1 MAIEVA
7 NRDAFERRRAA
18 LAARLG
24 NRPALIAAG
33 AARPRNYAANVYPY
47 RASSHFLYVVGLP
60 LRGGV
65 LLFDGGGF
73 TLYLPE
79 PGADDALWEGAQPSF
94 AEIAAATGCPV
105 RALSRLPA
113 NIRGRAVATVP
124 APDLE
129 TCAEQGRLLG
139 REIRRGVFDVLD
151 APLADALI
159 DLRLRHDDA
168 ALAELRS
175 AAEVTAA
182 AHRAGMCAT
191 RPGVRESAIRA
202 AMEAEITGHD
212 LTVAYPS
219 IVTVHGE
226 ILHNES
232 HQNLLGAGDMLLADV
247 GAESKGGFA
256 GDVTR
261 TWPVSGRFST
271 AQRELYS
278 VVLEAQRQAI
288 AAVAPGARY
297 RNIHILASQ
306 ALASGLV
313 DLGILRGNPIE
324 LVADGVLALL
334 FPHGVG
340 HLLGLDVHDMEDL
353 GDRAGYQAGR
363 TRGQE
368 PGLRFLRLD
377 RDLTTGMA
385 VTIEPGLYFVPAI
398 LEDPVAMKKAAGRLD
413 AERLSRF
420 RSIRGI
426 RIEDDVLVTET
437 GAEVLT
443 AAIPKSV
450 EAVEA
455 SMAG

>member
-1 MAIEVA
+1 MGLELA
-7 NRDAFERRRAA
+7 NREAFERRRAA
-18 LAARLG
+18 LATRLG

-33 AARPRNYAANVYPY
+33 IARPRNYAANLYPY
-47 RASSHFLYVVGLP
+47 RPSSHFLYLFGLP

-65 LLFDGGGF
+65 ALYDGGSF
-73 TLYLPE
+73 TLFLPE
-79 PGADDALWEGAQPSF
+79 PGADDALWEGPQPTF
-94 AEIAAATGCPV
+94 DQIAAVVGCPV
-105 RALSRLPA
+105 RALSRLAA
-113 NIRGRAVATVP
+113 NVRGRAVATIP
-124 APDLE
+124 APDLD
-129 TCAEQGRLLG
+129 TCAEQSRWLG

-159 DLRLRHDDA
+159 ELRLRHDDA
-168 ALAELRS
+168 AVSELRI
-175 AAEVTAA
+175 AAQVTEL
-182 AHRAGMCAT
+182 AHRAGMRAT
-191 RPGVRESAIRA
+191 RAGIREAVVRA
-202 AMEAEITGHD
+202 AMEAEITASD

-232 HQNLLGAGDMLLADV
+232 HHHLLGRDDMLLADV
-247 GAESKGGFA
+247 GAESPGGFA

-261 TWPVSGRFST
+261 TWPVSGRFSP
-271 AQRELYS
+271 AQRDLYS

-288 AAVAPGARY
+288 AAVTPGARY
-297 RNIHILASQ
+297 RNIHLLASQ

-313 DLGILRGNPIE
+313 DLGVLRGNPIE
-324 LVADGVLALL
+324 LVADGVLAML

-363 TRGQE
+363 QRGTD

-377 RDLTTGMA
+377 RDLTAGMA
-385 VTIEPGLYFVPAI
+385 LTIEPGLYFVPAI
-398 LEDPVAMKKAAGRLD
+398 LEDPVLMKKSAGRLD
-413 AERLSRF
+413 RTRLAQFTSV
-420 RSIRGI
+420 RGI
-426 RIEDDVLVTET
+426 RIEDDVLVTDT

-443 AAIPKSV
+443 GAIPKTI

-455 SMAG
+455 AVAG